1 MFRRF
6 AVSSLCVAAIASG
19 GAGVAQE
26 RWSTRAP
33 FRDLH
38 AVDGVSTS
46 NDEYSISLYWSP
58 QRFRIDYPDG
68 RGPFERDPADAGELY
83 TALSF
88 FCRADGRPEGLAGP
102 RPLAARLSLPMH
114 PQAPTVYSV
123 LHPLYWLLALTGR
136 EFQRHPIVVDFA
148 GAVAFDAQLIRRRI
162 AYGRPRP
169 DLEIDLSGAI
179 VLRHFVAG
187 SPIKLAVAGDGID
200 IRLWFPGAAGLVGP
214 AHQMSAHCS
223 PSPER

>member
-1 MFRRF
+1 M
-6 AVSSLCVAAIASG
+6 
-19 GAGVAQE
+19 
-26 RWSTRAP
+26 
-33 FRDLH
+33 
-38 AVDGVSTS
+38 
-46 NDEYSISLYWSP
+46 
-58 QRFRIDYPDG
+58 
-68 RGPFERDPADAGELY
+68 
-83 TALSF
+83 
-88 FCRADGRPEGLAGP
+88 
-102 RPLAARLSLPMH
+102 
-114 PQAPTVYSV
+114 

-136 EFQRHPIVVDFA
+136 EFQRHPIVADFT
-148 GAVAFDAQLIRRRI
+148 GAIAFDAQLVRRRI